1 VTWEFLAGG
10 GALAAAGAI
19 FGLVQQVRLG
29 NAQHARDRAV
39 NERDR
44 MTENYE
50 ASQLE
55 LKQQRL
61 LLVDE
66 RERLE
71 AVIVAH
77 GATITD
83 LRRRLDEV
91 AARDPGAAAD
101 RLIGVLSG
109 GGKQAP
115 EPGAAAA
122 TAVRAATDAALDAGR
137 GGSRGPR

>member
-1 VTWEFLAGG
+1 MTERVLRVRAERAMDR
-10 GALAAAGAI
+10 
-19 FGLVQQVRLG
+19 QQ
-29 NAQHARDRAV
+29 NRA
-39 NERDR
+39 ERAE
-44 MTENYE
+44 ENYE

-83 LRRRLDEV
+83 MRRRLDEV

-101 RLIGVLSG
+101 RLLGVLASG
-109 GGKQAP
+109 GVEAA

-122 TAVRAATDAALDAGR
+122 TAVRTATDAALDAGR